1 MEPNRNAWRSLF
13 FAGLLSVASASAVAH
28 EVLPDGQS
36 ITPKAAPGATF
47 ISLNPG
53 LADYPD
59 FTAGQA
65 VTTAVS
71 LDGATLLVLT
81 SGFNRNIDATGK
93 VIPADSSEY
102 VFVFDI
108 TSGRPVQ
115 KEVIQIPN
123 TYSGIAFSPDGARF
137 YVSGGKD
144 DSVHTYAESGGSWA
158 ESGTPIALGHDH
170 GNGLPQGSNT
180 LPPAAA
186 GLAVTADGK
195 TIVVANYENDSISL
209 VSTTTGTKSA
219 ELDLRPGKTELHK
232 AGVPGGEFPCE
243 GIKNQELRAR
253 PSRVTAFTRA
263 RKGCNTY
270 RSLLYSLSVLSAH
283 STSATKSGGVTNRAF
298 LP

>member
-1 MEPNRNAWRSLF
+1 LEPNRNAWRSLF
-13 FAGLLSVASASAVAH
+13 FAGLLSVASASALAQ

-36 ITPKAAPGATF
+36 ITPRAAPGATF
-47 ISLNPG
+47 VSLNPG
-53 LADYPD
+53 LVDYPD

-65 VTTAVS
+65 VTTAVG

-93 VIPADSSEY
+93 VIPRDSNEY

-144 DSVHTYAESGGSWA
+144 DSVHTYVESGGSWA

-209 VSTTTGTKSA
+209 VSTTTGTKECRTRSA
-219 ELDLRPGKTELHK
+219 PG
-232 AGVPGGEFPCE
+232 
-243 GIKNQELRAR
+243 
-253 PSRVTAFTRA
+253 
-263 RKGCNTY
+263 
-270 RSLLYSLSVLSAH
+270 
-283 STSATKSGGVTNRAF
+283 
-298 LP
+298 

>member
-1 MEPNRNAWRSLF
+1 MCPVGRGSSALDHRLKGGREFGTQPQCLEIVVLRRSVIRRL
-13 FAGLLSVASASAVAH
+13 GIS
-28 EVLPDGQS
+28 
-36 ITPKAAPGATF
+36 PGAGGLARRPIDYAEGSTGLNL

-71 LDGATLLVLT
+71 PDGATLLVLT

-209 VSTTTGTKSA
+209 VSTTTGTKECRTRSA
-219 ELDLRPGKTELHK
+219 PG
-232 AGVPGGEFPCE
+232 
-243 GIKNQELRAR
+243 
-253 PSRVTAFTRA
+253 
-263 RKGCNTY
+263 
-270 RSLLYSLSVLSAH
+270 
-283 STSATKSGGVTNRAF
+283 
-298 LP
+298 